1 MEIRAMSICTVDHL
15 LLPLPLPLI
24 QSVRMRVRRILGIF
38 EISTPK
44 TPASAN
50 SESRSCNT
58 SEFQS
63 LPPTKPYIQSTPPT
77 PAKITK
83 AVSNTS
89 LDPRAEM
96 LLFAVLDLATQEPP
110 FAVCEAPAVILT
122 SYW

>member
-1 MEIRAMSICTVDHL
+1 MEIRAISICTVAHL
-15 LLPLPLPLI
+15 LLPLPLI
-24 QSVRMRVRRILGIF
+24 QSVRMHIRRILGIF
-38 EISTPK
+38 EIQLLKLPHPLTLK
-44 TPASAN
+44 ADL
-50 SESRSCNT
+50 RNT

-83 AVSNTS
+83 PVSNTA

>member
-1 MEIRAMSICTVDHL
+1 MEIRAISICTVAHL
-15 LLPLPLPLI
+15 LLLV
-24 QSVRMRVRRILGIF
+24 QSVRMRIRRILGIF

-63 LPPTKPYIQSTPPT
+63 LPVPPSKPYIQSTPPT

-89 LDPRAEM
+89 LNPRAEI